1 MKSVFQAFSLL
12 GCLMLA
18 ACSFEDGDYQAAS
31 LKLVEDFHNQA
42 QRGEFSSIYNEAAP
56 GLREGA
62 SEADFV
68 RILRLIGKTMGS
80 IERSELANRVP
91 TKADD
96 GRMLTLLVFNTQ
108 FSSGAATES
117 FYIEKIDD
125 EPKLFRYDMNSDALI
140 QALITDQETRESASQ
155 NPVEN

>member
-1 MKSVFQAFSLL
+1 M
-12 GCLMLA
+12 
-18 ACSFEDGDYQAAS
+18 
-31 LKLVEDFHNQA
+31 
-42 QRGEFSSIYNEAAP
+42 
-56 GLREGA
+56 
-62 SEADFV
+62 
-68 RILRLIGKTMGS
+68 IGKTMGS

-125 EPKLFRYDMNSDALI
+125 EPKLFRYDINSDALI

>member
-12 GCLMLA
+12 SCLMLA

-31 LKLVEDFHNQA
+31 LKLVEDFHSQT

-62 SEADFV
+62 SEAEFI
-68 RILRLIGKTMGS
+68 RILQLIDKTMGS
-80 IERSELANRVP
+80 VEHSELANRAP
-91 TKADD
+91 TKAND
-96 GRMLTLLVFNTQ
+96 GRMLTLLVFNTR

-125 EPKLFRYDMNSDALI
+125 KPRLFRYDINSDALI
-140 QALITDQETRESASQ
+140 HALVSEKESRESAPR